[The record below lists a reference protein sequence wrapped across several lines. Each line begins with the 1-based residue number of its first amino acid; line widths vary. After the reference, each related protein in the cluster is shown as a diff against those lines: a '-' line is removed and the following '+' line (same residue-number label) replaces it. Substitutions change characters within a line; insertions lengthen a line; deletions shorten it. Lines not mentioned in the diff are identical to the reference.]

1 MLNFIG
7 SSYSIWKIS
16 DLKPGMNSITIFLFR
31 RSHADLWKTSV
42 GSVIGILNPKG
53 KIMARVKIRLII

>member
-1 MLNFIG
+1 MLNFTG
-7 SSYSIWKIS
+7 CSYSIWKIS

-53 KIMARVKIRLII
+53 KIMT